1 MISVPMFNLAQV
13 NDVDKLTKVS
23 TDVLNSLQHILG
35 PNVHKFEIKFAN
47 YIGVN
52 HCLGVANGSDALV
65 IALRAIGVKKNDE
78 VATVANAGFYAC
90 AALNL
95 IGAIPVFIDVDPD
108 SLLIDPIDLE
118 KKLITNNIKAV
129 VVTHL
134 YGQAAPIKDIIELCS
149 KSGIKVVE
157 DCAQAHGAQVDGKK
171 VGSFGDIS
179 TFSFYPTKNL
189 GAVGDGGAVLTN
201 DGQIAK
207 IVKQIR
213 QYGWGEK
220 YSVEIENGTNSRL
233 DELQAAF
240 LLAKLEDLDNWNQQR
255 ITIAK
260 QYVNAFEKSNVKVLK
275 NTLKGV
281 AHLFVILTE
290 DRDELIEHLAKNR
303 IQSGIHYPISDHK
316 QAIYKEKFKDTNLPI
331 TEGSV
336 AKILSLPIYP
346 GMKQEEIDHVVKIIS
361 NFKRKLSAR

>member
-13 NDVDKLTKVS
+13 TDVDKLTKIS
-23 TDVLNSLQHILG
+23 ATILNSPQHILG
-35 PNVHKFEIKFAN
+35 PNVQNFEIKFAD
-47 YIGVN
+47 YIGVK

-65 IALRAIGVKKNDE
+65 IALRSIGIKKGDE
-78 VATVANAGFYAC
+78 VATVANAGFYTC

-95 IGAIPVFIDVDPD
+95 IGAIPIFIDIDPD

-118 KKLITNNIKAV
+118 KKMITNNIKVV

-134 YGQAAPIKDIIELCS
+134 YGQAAPIKDVIELCS
-149 KSGIKVVE
+149 KSGIKVIE
-157 DCAQAHGAQVDGKK
+157 DCAQATGAQVEGKK

-201 DGQIAK
+201 DEQIAK
-207 IVKQIR
+207 IVKKIR

-240 LLAKLEDLDNWNQQR
+240 LIAKLDNLDNWNQQR
-255 ITIAK
+255 ITIAE
-260 QYVNAFEKSNVKVLK
+260 QYVNAFEKTKVKALK

-281 AHLFVILTE
+281 AHLFVILTD
-290 DRDELIEHLAKNR
+290 DRDKLIEHLSKNS

-316 QAIYKEKFKDTNLPI
+316 QAIYKEKFKEMNLPV
-331 TEGSV
+331 TDNSV
-336 AKILSLPIYP
+336 DRILSLPIYP
-346 GMKQEEIDHVVKIIS
+346 GMKQEEIDHVINVVS
-361 NFKRKLSAR
+361 NF

>member
-13 NDVDKLTKVS
+13 TDVDKLTKIS
-23 TDVLNSLQHILG
+23 TDVFNSPQHILG
-35 PNVHKFEIKFAN
+35 PNVHNFEIKFAS

-65 IALRAIGVKKNDE
+65 IALRAIGVKKDDE
-78 VATVANAGFYAC
+78 VATVANAGFYTC

-95 IGAIPVFIDVDPD
+95 IGAIPVFIDIDPD

-118 KKLITNNIKAV
+118 KKLITKNIKAV

-134 YGQAAPIKDIIELCS
+134 YGQAAPLKKIIELCS
-149 KSGIKVVE
+149 KSGIKVIE
-157 DCAQAHGAQVDGKK
+157 DCAQAHGAQLDGKK

-207 IVKQIR
+207 IVKKIR

-220 YSVEIENGTNSRL
+220 YSIEIENGTNSRL

-255 ITIAK
+255 ITIAQ
-260 QYVNAFEKSNVKVLK
+260 QYVNAFEKSKVKALK

-281 AHLFVILTE
+281 AHLFVVLTD
-290 DRDELIEHLAKNR
+290 DRDKLVEHLTKNS

-316 QAIYKEKFKDTNLPI
+316 QAIYKEKFKDTNLPV
-331 TEGSV
+331 TDSSV
-336 AKILSLPIYP
+336 VKILSLPIYP
-346 GMKQEEIDHVVKIIS
+346 GMKQEEIDHVINVVS
-361 NFKRKLSAR
+361 NF

>member
-1 MISVPMFNLAQV
+1 MISVPMFNLSQV
-13 NDVDKLTKVS
+13 TDVEKLTKIS
-23 TDVLNSLQHILG
+23 TDVLNSSQHILG
-35 PNVHKFEIKFAN
+35 SNVHNFEIKFAN

-65 IALRAIGVKKNDE
+65 IALRSIGIKRNDE
-78 VATVANAGFYAC
+78 VATVANAGFYTC
-90 AALNL
+90 SALNI
-95 IGAIPVFIDVDPD
+95 IGAIPVFIDVDAE
-108 SLLIDPIDLE
+108 SLLFDPNDLE
-118 KKLITNNIKAV
+118 KKLKTRNVKAV

-134 YGQAAPIKDIIELCS
+134 YGQVAPIKEVIELCS
-149 KSGIKVVE
+149 KSGTKVVE

-201 DGQIAK
+201 DEQIAE
-207 IVKQIR
+207 IVKKTR
-213 QYGWGEK
+213 QYGWEEK
-220 YSVEIENGTNSRL
+220 YSVELEYGTNSRL

-240 LLAKLEDLDNWNQQR
+240 LLAKLNDLDKWNQQR

-260 QYVNAFEKSNVKVLK
+260 QYVNAFEKSKIKVLK

-281 AHLFVILTE
+281 AHLFVILTD
-290 DRDELIEHLAKNR
+290 DRDELVKHLTKNS

-316 QAIYKEKFKDTNLPI
+316 QAIYKEKFKDISLPV
-331 TEGSV
+331 TDSSV
-336 AKILSLPIYP
+336 DRILTLPIYP
-346 GMKQEEIDHVVKIIS
+346 GMKQEEIDHVINVII
-361 NFKRKLSAR
+361 NF

>member
-13 NDVDKLTKVS
+13 TDVDKLTKIS
-23 TDVLNSLQHILG
+23 TEVFNSSQHILG
-35 PNVHKFEIKFAN
+35 PNVRNFELKFAD

-65 IALRAIGVKKNDE
+65 IALRAIGIKKDDE
-78 VATVANAGFYAC
+78 VATVANAGFYTC

-95 IGAIPVFIDVDPD
+95 IGAIPVFIDIDSD

-118 KKLITNNIKAV
+118 KKMVTNKIKAV

-134 YGQAAPIKDIIELCS
+134 YGQVAPIKDVIKLCS
-149 KSGIKVVE
+149 KSGIKVIE
-157 DCAQAHGAQVDGKK
+157 DCAQAHGAQIEGKK
-171 VGSFGDIS
+171 VGSFGNIS

-255 ITIAK
+255 IKVAQ
-260 QYVNAFEKSNVKVLK
+260 QYVNAFEKSKVKVLK

-281 AHLFVILTE
+281 AHLFVVLTD
-290 DRDELIEHLAKNR
+290 DRDKLIEHLAKSS

-316 QAIYKEKFKDTNLPI
+316 QAIFKQNFKDTNLPV
-331 TEGSV
+331 TDDTV
-336 AKILSLPIYP
+336 DKILSLPIYP
-346 GMKQEEIDHVVKIIS
+346 GMKQEEIEHVINVVS
-361 NFKRKLSAR
+361 NF

>member
-13 NDVDKLTKVS
+13 TDVDKLTKIS
-23 TDVLNSLQHILG
+23 TEVFNSSQHILG
-35 PNVHKFEIKFAN
+35 PNVQNFELKFAD

-65 IALRAIGVKKNDE
+65 IALRAIGVKKDDE
-78 VATVANAGFYAC
+78 VATVANAGFYTC

-95 IGAIPVFIDVDPD
+95 IGAKPVFIDIDPD

-118 KKLITNNIKAV
+118 KKMLTNKIKAV

-134 YGQAAPIKDIIELCS
+134 YGQVAPIKDVIELCS
-149 KSGIKVVE
+149 KSGIKVIE
-157 DCAQAHGAQVDGKK
+157 DCAQAHGAQIEGKK

-201 DGQIAK
+201 DDLIAK
-207 IVKQIR
+207 IVKKIR
-213 QYGWGEK
+213 QYGWGDK
-220 YSVEIENGTNSRL
+220 YSVEIEHGTNSRL

-240 LLAKLEDLDNWNQQR
+240 LVAKLDELDNWNQQR

-260 QYVNAFEKSNVKVLK
+260 QYVNAFENTKVKVLK

-281 AHLFVILTE
+281 AHLFVVLTE
-290 DRDELIEHLAKNR
+290 DRDKLVEHLSKNN

-316 QAIYKEKFKDTNLPI
+316 QAIYKEKYKDISLPV
-331 TEGSV
+331 TDSTV
-336 AKILSLPIYP
+336 DKILSIPIYP
-346 GMKQEEIDHVVKIIS
+346 GMKQEEIDHVINIIS
-361 NFKRKLSAR
+361 NF

>member
-13 NDVDKLTKVS
+13 TDVDKLTKIS
-23 TDVLNSLQHILG
+23 TTVLNSPQHILG
-35 PNVHKFEIKFAN
+35 PNVQNFEIKFAD
-47 YIGVN
+47 YIGVK

-65 IALRAIGVKKNDE
+65 IALRSIGVKKDDE
-78 VATVANAGFYAC
+78 VATVANAGFYTC

-95 IGAIPVFIDVDPD
+95 IGAIPIFIDIDPD

-118 KKLITNNIKAV
+118 KKMITNNIKVV

-134 YGQAAPIKDIIELCS
+134 YGQVAPIKAVIELCS
-149 KSGIKVVE
+149 KSGIKVIE
-157 DCAQAHGAQVDGKK
+157 DCAQATGAQVEGKK

-201 DGQIAK
+201 DEQIAK
-207 IVKQIR
+207 IVKKIR

-240 LLAKLEDLDNWNQQR
+240 LIAKLDNLDNWNQQR
-255 ITIAK
+255 ITIAE
-260 QYVNAFEKSNVKVLK
+260 QYVNAFEKTKVKALK

-281 AHLFVILTE
+281 AHLFVILTD
-290 DRDELIEHLAKNR
+290 DRDKLIEHLSKNS

-316 QAIYKEKFKDTNLPI
+316 QAIYKEKFKEMNLPV
-331 TEGSV
+331 TDNSV
-336 AKILSLPIYP
+336 DRILSLPIYP
-346 GMKQEEIDHVVKIIS
+346 GMKQEEIDHVINVVS
-361 NFKRKLSAR
+361 NF

>member
-13 NDVDKLTKVS
+13 TDVDKLTKIS
-23 TDVLNSLQHILG
+23 TTVLNSPQHILG
-35 PNVHKFEIKFAN
+35 PNVQSFEIKFADF
-47 YIGVN
+47 IGVK

-65 IALRAIGVKKNDE
+65 IALRSIGIKKDDE
-78 VATVANAGFYAC
+78 VATVANAGFYTC

-95 IGAIPVFIDVDPD
+95 IGAIPIFIDIDPD

-118 KKLITNNIKAV
+118 KKMITNNIKVV

-134 YGQAAPIKDIIELCS
+134 YGQAAPIKDVIELCS
-149 KSGIKVVE
+149 KSGIKVIE
-157 DCAQAHGAQVDGKK
+157 DCAQATGAQVEGKK

-201 DGQIAK
+201 DEQIAK
-207 IVKQIR
+207 IVKKIR

-240 LLAKLEDLDNWNQQR
+240 LIAKLDDLDNWNQQR
-255 ITIAK
+255 ITIAE
-260 QYVNAFEKSNVKVLK
+260 QYVNAFEKTKVKALK

-281 AHLFVILTE
+281 AHLFVILTD
-290 DRDELIEHLAKNR
+290 DRDKLVEHLSKNS

-316 QAIYKEKFKDTNLPI
+316 QAIYKEKFKEMNLPV
-331 TEGSV
+331 TDNSV
-336 AKILSLPIYP
+336 DRILSLPIYP
-346 GMKQEEIDHVVKIIS
+346 GMKQEEIDHVINVVS
-361 NFKRKLSAR
+361 NF

>member
-1 MISVPMFNLAQV
+1 MFNLAQV
-13 NDVDKLTKVS
+13 TDVDKLTKIS
-23 TDVLNSLQHILG
+23 TEVFNSTQHILG
-35 PNVHKFEIKFAN
+35 PNVQNFELKFAD

-65 IALRAIGVKKNDE
+65 IALRAIGIKKDDE
-78 VATVANAGFYAC
+78 VATVANAGFYTC

-95 IGAIPVFIDVDPD
+95 IGAIPIFIDIDSD

-118 KKLITNNIKAV
+118 KKLITNNIKVV

-134 YGQAAPIKDIIELCS
+134 YGQVAPIKEVIELCS
-149 KSGIKVVE
+149 RSGIKVIE
-157 DCAQAHGAQVDGKK
+157 DCAQATGAQVEGEK
-171 VGSFGDIS
+171 VGSFADIS

-207 IVKQIR
+207 IVKKIR

-240 LLAKLEDLDNWNQQR
+240 LIAKLDDLDNWNQQR
-255 ITIAK
+255 ITIAE
-260 QYVNAFEKSNVKVLK
+260 QYVNAFEKTKVKALK

-281 AHLFVILTE
+281 AHLFVILTD
-290 DRDELIEHLAKNR
+290 DRDKLIEHLSKNS

-316 QAIYKEKFKDTNLPI
+316 QAIYKEKFKEINLPV
-331 TEGSV
+331 TDSSV
-336 AKILSLPIYP
+336 DKILSLPIYP
-346 GMKQEEIDHVVKIIS
+346 GMKQEEIDHVINVVS
-361 NFKRKLSAR
+361 NF